1 MSRTADQARTILTDA
16 TVLATSI
23 DAALR
28 SLHDSRG
35 GFAASTPGAAAA
47 SVRPELPEMSGP
59 CREHGCGQQR
69 PCAEHDSAISLTPTE
84 GAAVTRDPSAVDQ
97 ARLAEHMRLAMHHTA
112 KAATI
117 AVRWANPALD
127 DSAVARRLKEI
138 DRAIW
143 CHNCAKHGHNNPR
156 RDGRTEC
163 RECAEF
169 RTTYGCDRT
178 KAIIDRVARG
188 IALRP
193 DFIAIQLDA
202 EYGPGWRKKM
212 PGPAKGKKR
221 KAA

>member
-59 CREHGCGQQR
+59 CREHGCDQQR
-69 PCAEHDSAISLTPTE
+69 PCAEHDSAIALTPTE
-84 GAAVTRDPSAVDQ
+84 GGAVTRDPSAVDQ

-156 RDGRTEC
+156 EHERTEC
-163 RECAEF
+163 TPCREF
-169 RTTYGCDRT
+169 RKVYGVHRT
-178 KAIIDRVARG
+178 KAIIDRVTRG
-188 IALRP
+188 MGLRP
-193 DFIAIQLDA
+193 DFIAAQLDA
-202 EYGPGWRKKM
+202 EYGPGWRKQM
-212 PGPAKGKKR
+212 PKPAKVR
-221 KAA
+221 KGRAT